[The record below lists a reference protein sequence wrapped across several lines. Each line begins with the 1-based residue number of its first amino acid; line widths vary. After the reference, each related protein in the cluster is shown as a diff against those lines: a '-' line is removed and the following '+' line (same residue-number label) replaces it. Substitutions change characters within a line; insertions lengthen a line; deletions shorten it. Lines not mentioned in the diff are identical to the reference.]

1 MMENTKG
8 TYTDEYGD
16 EQEILLSDEDMEL
29 SNANLS
35 EVILYYL
42 SNPSYFLEKSY
53 ESIITMSWKL

>member
-1 MMENTKG
+1 MENSKG
-8 TYTDEYGD
+8 TYTDEYGN

-29 SNANLS
+29 CNANLS

-53 ESIITMSWKL
+53 ESITTMTWRF